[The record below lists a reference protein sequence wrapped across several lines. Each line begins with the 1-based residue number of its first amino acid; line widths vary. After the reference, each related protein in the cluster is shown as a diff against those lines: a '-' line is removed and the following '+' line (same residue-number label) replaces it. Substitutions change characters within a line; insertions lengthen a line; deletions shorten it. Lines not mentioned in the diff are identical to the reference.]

1 MKLKIAWLSELGSIC
16 AVNERVQRGE
26 VQTLNSNA
34 IVESILNNTNEELA
48 VRLDAHVLLLKA
60 PMLGGVD
67 DAVRSA
73 VEAINADAANTKAKL
88 VVVLET
94 TGGYIEVVERI
105 YAVFRRHYATVD
117 FIIPNHA
124 YSAGTV
130 LALSGDAIYMDYYS
144 VLGPIDP
151 QFQNEAGELVPGM
164 GYLAKYREL
173 LSDINSAAPGEAK
186 DAQIAYLL
194 KKFDPAKLFQI
205 EQAAAHAVS
214 LLKDWLPKH
223 KFKEWLVTE
232 TGGAAVTPDMREER
246 AKNIAEILGDP
257 ERWNS
262 HGRGIGLRDLESDE
276 IKLKV
281 TDFGADPDLSRNV
294 RSYYELFLDFCGKTG
309 AGSALH
315 TASGFRR
322 IG

>member
-1 MKLKIAWLSELGSIC
+1 MQNLS
-16 AVNERVQRGE
+16 
-26 VQTLNSNA
+26 SNA
-34 IVESILNNTNEELA
+34 IVETVLNQQNLDLSQRLA
-48 VRLDAHVLLLKA
+48 GHVLMIRA
-60 PMLGGVD
+60 PMTGGLD

-73 VEAINADAANTKAKL
+73 VESMNGDTDQTSAKL

-94 TGGYIEVVERI
+94 GGGYIEVVERI

-117 FIIPNHA
+117 FIIPNYA

-130 LALSGDAIYMDYYS
+130 LALSGDTIYMDYYS

-164 GYLAKYREL
+164 GYLAKYKEL
-173 LSDINSAAPGEAK
+173 LNDINSGGALGEPK

-232 TGGAAVTPDMREER
+232 GCGAPVTPAMREER
-246 AKNIAEILGDP
+246 AKSIAEILGDP

-262 HGRGIGLRDLESDE
+262 HGRGIGLRDLESEE

-281 TDFGADPDLSRNV
+281 TDFGADPELSRNI
-294 RSYYELFLDFCGKTG
+294 RTYYELFIDFSNRTG

-315 TASGFRR
+315 TPNGFRR